1 MNEKNKTLIVL
12 NKVIILL
19 VLVVTITGILSFDQG
34 QSYYAMNQYGES
46 IRIWGSGIYS
56 HDSFFKA
63 PIQIGTDITILFIVV
78 PLTLYSFIKFRKE
91 QSMERY
97 IQNFGYIS
105 LLLYYSACLAFGVL
119 LLYYSACLAFGVTYN
134 RLHLVYILLFSTCLF
149 SVNIL
154 LAFFYKAE
162 NEENRG
168 VNSFF
173 TKGMKVFLVLS
184 GFSLFVAWLPD
195 IIPTLIKD
203 SPLALIE
210 VYTTEPTY
218 VLDMGIISPLMF
230 ITYYLCKKEKFIGY
244 VLFRMILIVCLV
256 IGIMLPVQTMFQMI
270 AGIELPIP
278 ALITKVFIF
287 IILAAFALY
296 FDRKLRKIRR

>member
-1 MNEKNKTLIVL
+1 MNEKNKALIEL
-12 NKVIILL
+12 NIAIIIL
-19 VLVVTITGILSFDQG
+19 VLVVTITGIFSFDPG

-63 PIQIGTDITILFIVV
+63 PIQIGTDITVLFVVV
-78 PLTLYSFIKFRKE
+78 PLTLYSFIKYRKE

-105 LLLYYSACLAFGVL
+105 VLLYYSV
-119 LLYYSACLAFGVTYN
+119 CLAFGVTYN

-149 SVNIL
+149 SFNVL
-154 LAFFYKAE
+154 LAYFYKME
-162 NEENRG
+162 NEENREE
-168 VNSFF
+168 NSFF
-173 TKGMKVFLVLS
+173 TKGMKVFLILS
-184 GFSLFVAWLPD
+184 GLSLFVAWLPD

-203 SPLALIE
+203 SPLVLIE

-230 ITYYLCKKEKFIGY
+230 VTYYLCKKEKFIGY
-244 VLFRMILIVCLV
+244 VLLRMILIVCLIV
-256 IGIMLPVQTMFQMI
+256 GIMLPVQTIFQML

-278 ALITKVFIF
+278 TLITKVFIF

-296 FDRKLRKIRR
+296 FDRKLKNKGVFYEDS

>member
-1 MNEKNKTLIVL
+1 MNEKSKALIVL

-19 VLVVTITGILSFDQG
+19 VLVVTVTGILSFDPG
-34 QSYYAMNQYGES
+34 QSYYAMNQYGET
-46 IRIWGSGIYS
+46 IRIWGSGIYA

-63 PIQIGTDITILFIVV
+63 PIQIGTDITVLFVVV
-78 PLTLYSFIKFRKE
+78 PLTLYSFAKFRKE

-105 LLLYYSACLAFGVL
+105 VLLYYS
-119 LLYYSACLAFGVTYN
+119 SCLAFGVTYN
-134 RLHLVYILLFSTCLF
+134 RLHLVYILLFSACLF
-149 SVNIL
+149 SVNVL
-154 LAFFYKAE
+154 LAFFYKTE
-162 NEENRG
+162 NEENIG

-173 TKGMKVFLVLS
+173 TKGMKVFLILS
-184 GFSLFVAWLPD
+184 GVSLFVAWLPD

-244 VLFRMILIVCLV
+244 VLFRMILTVCLI
-256 IGIMLPVQTMFQMI
+256 IGIMLPVQTVFQML

-287 IILAAFALY
+287 IILAVFALY
-296 FDRKLRKIRR
+296 YDRKLRKNRRCH

>member
-1 MNEKNKTLIVL
+1 MNEKNNILIVL
-12 NKVIILL
+12 NIVTILL
-19 VLVVTITGILSFDQG
+19 VMVVTIAGILSFDPG

-63 PIQIGTDITILFIVV
+63 PIHIGTDITVLFVVV
-78 PLTLYSFIKFRKE
+78 PLTLYSFTKFRKE
-91 QSMERY
+91 QSVERY

-105 LLLYYSACLAFGVL
+105 L

-154 LAFFYKAE
+154 LAFFYKTE

-173 TKGMKVFLVLS
+173 TKGMKVFLILS

-256 IGIMLPVQTMFQMI
+256 IGIMLPVQTIFQI
-270 AGIELPIP
+270 LAGIELPIP

-296 FDRKLRKIRR
+296 FDRKLRKIVGAK

>member
-1 MNEKNKTLIVL
+1 MNEKNNTLIVL
-12 NKVIILL
+12 NIVTILL
-19 VLVVTITGILSFDQG
+19 VMVVTITGILSFDPG

-63 PIQIGTDITILFIVV
+63 PIHIGTDITVLFVVV
-78 PLTLYSFIKFRKE
+78 PLTLYSFTKFRKE
-91 QSMERY
+91 QSVERY

-105 LLLYYSACLAFGVL
+105 L

-154 LAFFYKAE
+154 LAFFYKTE

-173 TKGMKVFLVLS
+173 TKGMKVFLILS

-244 VLFRMILIVCLV
+244 VFFRMTLIVCLV
-256 IGIMLPVQTMFQMI
+256 IGIMLPVQTIFQI
-270 AGIELPIP
+270 LAGIELPIP

>member
-1 MNEKNKTLIVL
+1 MNEKNKALIVL
-12 NKVIILL
+12 NIVTILL
-19 VLVVTITGILSFDQG
+19 VLVVTITGILSFDPG

-46 IRIWGSGIYS
+46 VRIWGSGIYS

-63 PIQIGTDITILFIVV
+63 PIHIGTDITVLFVVV
-78 PLTLYSFIKFRKE
+78 PLTLYSFTKLRKE
-91 QSMERY
+91 QSVERY

-105 LLLYYSACLAFGVL
+105 L

-149 SVNIL
+149 SVNVL
-154 LAFFYKAE
+154 LAFFYKME
-162 NEENRG
+162 NEGNRK
-168 VNSFF
+168 VSSFF

-195 IIPTLIKD
+195 IIPTLIKG

-230 ITYYLCKKEKFIGY
+230 ITYYLCKKERFIGY
-244 VLFRMILIVCLV
+244 VLLRMILIVCLV
-256 IGIMLPVQTMFQMI
+256 VGIMLPVQTIFQML
-270 AGIELPIP
+270 AGIDLPIP
-278 ALITKVFIF
+278 ALITKVLIF
-287 IILAAFALY
+287 IILAAFAFY
-296 FDRKLRKIRR
+296 FDRKLKKIVGDK

>member
-1 MNEKNKTLIVL
+1 MNEMNKALIIL
-12 NKVIILL
+12 NKVTILL
-19 VLVVTITGILSFDQG
+19 LPVVTITGILSFNPG

-63 PIQIGTDITILFIVV
+63 PIQIGTDITVLFVIV
-78 PLTLYSFIKFRKE
+78 PITLYSFIKFRKE

-105 LLLYYSACLAFGVL
+105 A

-149 SVNIL
+149 SVNVL
-154 LAFFYKAE
+154 LAFFFFSE
-162 NEENRG
+162 NEENRE

-173 TKGMKVFLVLS
+173 TKGMKVFLVIS

-195 IIPTLIKD
+195 IIPTIIKD

-230 ITYYLCKKEKFIGY
+230 ITYYLCKKERFIGY
-244 VLFRMILIVCLV
+244 VLLRMILIVCLV
-256 IGIMLPVQTMFQMI
+256 VGIMLPVQTIFQML

-296 FDRKLRKIRR
+296 FDRKLRKIGDK

>member
-1 MNEKNKTLIVL
+1 MNEKNKALIIL
-12 NKVIILL
+12 NIVTILL
-19 VLVVTITGILSFDQG
+19 VMVVTITGILSFDPG

-63 PIQIGTDITILFIVV
+63 PIHIGTDITVLFVVV
-78 PLTLYSFIKFRKE
+78 PLTLYSFTKFRKE
-91 QSMERY
+91 QSVERY

-105 LLLYYSACLAFGVL
+105 L

-154 LAFFYKAE
+154 LAFFYKTE

-173 TKGMKVFLVLS
+173 TKGMKVFLILS

-244 VLFRMILIVCLV
+244 VLFRMILIVGLV
-256 IGIMLPVQTMFQMI
+256 IGIMLPVQTIFQI
-270 AGIELPIP
+270 LAGIELPIP

>member
-1 MNEKNKTLIVL
+1 MNEKNKALIEL
-12 NKVIILL
+12 NIAIIIL
-19 VLVVTITGILSFDQG
+19 VLVVTITGIFSFDPG
-34 QSYYAMNQYGES
+34 QSYYALNQYGES
-46 IRIWGSGIYS
+46 IRIWGAGIYS

-63 PIQIGTDITILFIVV
+63 PIQIGTDITVLFVVV
-78 PLTLYSFIKFRKE
+78 PLTLYSFIKYRKE

-105 LLLYYSACLAFGVL
+105 V

-149 SVNIL
+149 SFNVL
-154 LAFFYKAE
+154 LAFFYKME
-162 NEENRG
+162 NEEKREE
-168 VNSFF
+168 NSFF
-173 TKGMKVFLVLS
+173 TKGMKVFLILS
-184 GFSLFVAWLPD
+184 GLSLFVAWLPD

-203 SPLALIE
+203 SPLVLIE

-218 VLDMGIISPLMF
+218 VLDMGIISPLMLV
-230 ITYYLCKKEKFIGY
+230 TYYLCKKEKFIGY
-244 VLFRMILIVCLV
+244 VLLRMILIVCLIV
-256 IGIMLPVQTMFQMI
+256 GIMLPVQTIFQML

-296 FDRKLRKIRR
+296 FDRKLKR

>member
-1 MNEKNKTLIVL
+1 MNEKNNILIVL
-12 NKVIILL
+12 NIVTVLL
-19 VLVVTITGILSFDQG
+19 VMVVTITGILSFDPG

-63 PIQIGTDITILFIVV
+63 PIHIGTDITVLFVVV
-78 PLTLYSFIKFRKE
+78 PLTLYSFTKFRKE
-91 QSMERY
+91 QSVERY

-105 LLLYYSACLAFGVL
+105 L

-154 LAFFYKAE
+154 LAIFYKKE

-173 TKGMKVFLVLS
+173 TKGMKVFLILS

-244 VLFRMILIVCLV
+244 VLFRMILIVCQIIAIILT
-256 IGIMLPVQTMFQMI
+256 VQTVFQI
-270 AGIELPIP
+270 LAGIELPIP

>member
-1 MNEKNKTLIVL
+1 MNEKNNILIVL
-12 NKVIILL
+12 NIVTILL
-19 VLVVTITGILSFDQG
+19 VMVVTITGILSFDPG

-63 PIQIGTDITILFIVV
+63 PIHIGTDITVLFVVV
-78 PLTLYSFIKFRKE
+78 PLTLYSFTKFRKE
-91 QSMERY
+91 QSVERY

-105 LLLYYSACLAFGVL
+105 LLLYYSACLAFGVK
-119 LLYYSACLAFGVTYN
+119 YN
-134 RLHLVYILLFSTCLF
+134 RLHLVYILLFSACLF
-149 SVNIL
+149 SVNVL
-154 LAFFYKAE
+154 LAFFYKKE

-256 IGIMLPVQTMFQMI
+256 IGIMLPVQTIFQI
-270 AGIELPIP
+270 LAGIELPIP

>member
-1 MNEKNKTLIVL
+1 MDEMNKALIVL
-12 NKVIILL
+12 NKVTILL
-19 VLVVTITGILSFDQG
+19 VLVVTITGVFSFDPG

-46 IRIWGSGIYS
+46 IQIWGSGIYS
-56 HDSFFKA
+56 HDSFFKS
-63 PIQIGTDITILFIVV
+63 PIQIGTDITVLFVVV
-78 PLTLYSFIKFRKE
+78 PLTLYSFTKFRKE

-105 LLLYYSACLAFGVL
+105 A

-134 RLHLVYILLFSTCLF
+134 RLHLVYILFFSTCLF
-149 SVNIL
+149 SVNVL
-154 LAFFYKAE
+154 LAFFYKTE
-162 NEENRG
+162 NKV

-173 TKGMKVFLVLS
+173 TKGMEIFLVLS

-230 ITYYLCKKEKFIGY
+230 VTYYFCKKEKFIGY
-244 VLFRMILIVCLV
+244 VLFRMILIICLI
-256 IGIMLPVQTMFQMI
+256 IGVMLPVQTIFQML

-287 IILAAFALY
+287 FILAAFALY
-296 FDRKLRKIRR
+296 FDRKLRKLGLHI

>member
-1 MNEKNKTLIVL
+1 MNEKNNTLIVL
-12 NKVIILL
+12 NIVTILL
-19 VLVVTITGILSFDQG
+19 VMVVTITGILSFDPG

-63 PIQIGTDITILFIVV
+63 PIHIGTDITVLFVVV
-78 PLTLYSFIKFRKE
+78 PLTLYSFTKFRKE
-91 QSMERY
+91 QSVERY

-105 LLLYYSACLAFGVL
+105 L

-149 SVNIL
+149 SENIL
-154 LAFFYKAE
+154 LAFFYKKE

-173 TKGMKVFLVLS
+173 TKGMKVFLILS

-218 VLDMGIISPLMF
+218 VLDMGIVSPLMF

-256 IGIMLPVQTMFQMI
+256 IGIMLPVQTIFQI
-270 AGIELPIP
+270 LAGIELPIP